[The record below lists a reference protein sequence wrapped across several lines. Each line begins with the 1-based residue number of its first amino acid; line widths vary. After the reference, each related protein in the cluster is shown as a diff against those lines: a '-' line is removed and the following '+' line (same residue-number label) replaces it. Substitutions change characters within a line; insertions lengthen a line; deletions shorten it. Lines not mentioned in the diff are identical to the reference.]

1 MRNLRSAHAF
11 NEHPGCSSI
20 AARRFA
26 GPAANERGIE
36 AVDGEAGTRIVAT
49 PFTDGTGAVE
59 RASLVAATVVLS

>member
-1 MRNLRSAHAF
+1 VRNLRSAHAF

-26 GPAANERGIE
+26 GPAAHEHGIV
-36 AVDGEAGTRIVAT
+36 AVDGEVRTRIVAT

-59 RASLVAATVVLS
+59 RASLEAATVILS